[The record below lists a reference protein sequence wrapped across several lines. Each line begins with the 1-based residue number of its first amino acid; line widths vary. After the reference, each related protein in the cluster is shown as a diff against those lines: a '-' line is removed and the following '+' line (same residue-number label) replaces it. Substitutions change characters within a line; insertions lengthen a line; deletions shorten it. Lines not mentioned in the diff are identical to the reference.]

1 VLVPAAVRQ
10 LTGEAQGIDLLR
22 GGPDS
27 VERDVLPHCFRDREI
42 DLEPAM
48 LAVLGVLPR
57 EKPVPGGVVLR
68 GHFHGGSAH
77 GEHVRSEVEVL
88 RDE

>member
-1 VLVPAAVRQ
+1 
-10 LTGEAQGIDLLR
+10 
-22 GGPDS
+22 
-27 VERDVLPHCFRDREI
+27 VERDVLPHHFRDGVI

-68 GHFHGGSAH
+68 GHFHGGPAH
-77 GEHVRSEVEVL
+77 GQLAPSSFSTTVSRRWIVSRETSATRCL
-88 RDE
+88 PMYGMT